1 MNVNIQ
7 LTNTIGGSVLTN
19 QNVIFENVSFTSGD
33 VSYNSTTG
41 VITLNKAG
49 IYLLKWFVSTQAS
62 KSTIGTVF
70 SVVGTNINPTTI
82 IGNSPIKTGET
93 TGIAVISVETVPAEI
108 SLVNESGQEVWYST
122 INPVKAS
129 LVVESHDELENL
141 DDGDAIGSLIGIGA
155 IDDEFFDIGEYAVA
169 LGYQTAATGNYSFA
183 EGNGSV
189 ASGEASHAEGQST
202 SSYNTGAH
210 SEGIESNAGGSA
222 SHAEGYQTRS
232 SGDRSHAEGYQTNAS
247 GEQSHAE
254 GYRTIASAFASHAEG
269 SESEA
274 TIFGAHAE
282 GSSTKA
288 SGTHSHAEGSQSIA
302 SANYSHAEGW
312 RCSATDI
319 ASHAQGQGTIA
330 SGNASHAQNT
340 RSVASGVGAD
350 ATGYEAQ
357 ASGNYSHTEGLWTI
371 ASSDGSH
378 AEGLYTE
385 ANHYLSHIMG
395 QFGKTD
401 TTHSWFLA
409 NGNDQTTPGLSAKI
423 LNNGNAY
430 IDIAWNTGGAD
441 YAEMFETIEGITI
454 EPGYFI
460 TVAEGEK
467 VTVFNSANDTY
478 ILGISSATPGFIG
491 DVAEL
496 RWAGKFEV
504 DEWNRIIYEEVE
516 VPTITDPDGTVIVEA
531 HTEIK
536 PKINALWDKTKS
548 YISRK
553 NRPEW
558 ISVGLLGKLLVR
570 DDGSCIVGGYCM
582 PNENGIA
589 TTSETGYKVI
599 KRIGTNQIK
608 IILK

>member
-7 LTNTIGGSVLTN
+7 LTKTIGGSVLTS

-41 VITLNKAG
+41 VITLNEAG

-82 IGNSPIKTGET
+82 IGNSPIKTSET

-155 IDDEFFDIGEYAVA
+155 LDDEFSGIGEYAVA
-169 LGYQTAATGNYSFA
+169 LGYQTGATGNYSFA
-183 EGNGSV
+183 EGNGSF
-189 ASGEASHAEGQST
+189 ASGEASHSEGQGT
-202 SSYNTGAH
+202 GSYNTGAH
-210 SEGIESNAGGSA
+210 SEGIGSSAGGSA
-222 SHAEGYQTRS
+222 SHAEGYQTSS

-247 GEQSHAE
+247 GEQSHTE
-254 GYRTIASAFASHAEG
+254 GFRTIASAFASHAEG

-274 TIFGAHAE
+274 TVFGAHAE
-282 GSSTKA
+282 GSSTK
-288 SGTHSHAEGSQSIA
+288 
-302 SANYSHAEGW
+302 
-312 RCSATDI
+312 
-319 ASHAQGQGTIA
+319 
-330 SGNASHAQNT
+330 
-340 RSVASGVGAD
+340 
-350 ATGYEAQ
+350 
-357 ASGNYSHTEGLWTI
+357 
-371 ASSDGSH
+371 
-378 AEGLYTE
+378 

-401 TTHSWFLA
+401 TINSWFLA
-409 NGNDQTTPGLSAKI
+409 NGNDQMTPGLSAKI

-441 YAEMFETIEGITI
+441 YAEMFETVDGITI

-467 VTVFNSANDTY
+467 VTVFNSANDNY

-491 DVAEL
+491 DTAEL
-496 RWAGKFEV
+496 RWTGKFEV

-516 VPTITDPDGTVIVEA
+516 VPSITDSDGTVIIEA
-531 HTEIK
+531 HTERK
-536 PKINALWDKTKS
+536 PKINPLWDKTKS
-548 YISRK
+548 YISRE

-558 ISVGLLGKLLVR
+558 INVGLLGKLLVR